1 MTEYWVSQARHWCEY
16 CKIFINGSKA
26 SIAFHENGKKH
37 KETVEYFMRDM
48 RKRGRERRAEEAELS
63 KEMQKIERDA
73 LRQHLREDC
82 HPGTKPGSAAGPS
95 QPPPDRAKRIAE
107 LEEQIRAAREGKA
120 AASKSGWRAVTNPDG
135 KVYYVKPETG
145 EMTWERPE
153 EMGPDPASASAS
165 AAAAEWK
172 TMTNPDGKTY
182 YVNSESGEMSWE
194 RPVAMGAPPA
204 AKAAGWDVGT
214 NADGATYYYHVGRGI
229 TQWEKPGEWVEAE
242 AAEAAG
248 AAEAAAA
255 AGAEAGAASWGTAEE
270 EGGAAPG
277 DGIIVAS
284 GDAEEDGAGN
294 YALTVGGND
303 VPSAPAETA
312 TADEPEESDPS
323 IDPNTGLGVWSVVEP
338 AAVHTSSMDISTKAA
353 KKPRWAA
360 SAGDDD
366 EGGPD
371 LVAQLKANYP
381 MPEDVRAAAAKAAE
395 AAAKA
400 AEAAEAAPAAAA
412 TFKKRRG
419 NTAGFRKKG

>member
-135 KVYYVKPETG
+135 KIYYVKPETG

-153 EMGPDPASASAS
+153 EMGPDPASASA
-165 AAAAEWK
+165 AAAAADWR

-182 YVNSESGEMSWE
+182 YVNSKSGEMSWE

-214 NADGATYYYHVGRGI
+214 NADGATYYYHVGRGV

-242 AAEAAG
+242 AAE
-248 AAEAAAA
+248 
-255 AGAEAGAASWGTAEE
+255 
-270 EGGAAPG
+270 
-277 DGIIVAS
+277 
-284 GDAEEDGAGN
+284 
-294 YALTVGGND
+294 
-303 VPSAPAETA
+303 
-312 TADEPEESDPS
+312 
-323 IDPNTGLGVWSVVEP
+323 
-338 AAVHTSSMDISTKAA
+338 
-353 KKPRWAA
+353 
-360 SAGDDD
+360 
-366 EGGPD
+366 
-371 LVAQLKANYP
+371 
-381 MPEDVRAAAAKAAE
+381 
-395 AAAKA
+395 
-400 AEAAEAAPAAAA
+400 
-412 TFKKRRG
+412 
-419 NTAGFRKKG
+419 